1 MMKKNMKNI
10 FKNIFLGGALA
21 AMLMSCDMNLTPSTS
36 IVFDED
42 EPILLSQSDIISFY
56 NGVLS
61 SYRAVQYGSF
71 TQSTEVMC
79 DGFNATIGFGNN
91 NGSIHRTD
99 ASFTTSDSYAETM
112 WASHYAAIKNYNV
125 AIEQAD
131 LVTDEELVPYAELLK
146 GVALFCRAS
155 SYLTLARHFGPAY
168 DDMTASE
175 DLCVPLVLK
184 FDIYEKPARASVQ
197 EVYDRI
203 LWDLDD
209 AEDLLTDKVYQ
220 GQIRS
225 MEPTLDAISALKAR
239 YFLDVKEYSN
249 AAKAA
254 ESVINSEA
262 GYALAAS
269 GNEMVAEYINDS
281 GSEPIIQLYASMS
294 EGAVGNTIFTQ
305 VSKDREGK
313 YFQPYYIPSQK
324 LIDAYDTGDL
334 RLTNWFSASKYP
346 IFTNGSRYEGIYTF
360 IKYYDNPSLRTGSV
374 ETGAHCAKPL
384 MISEMYLIAAEAYAM
399 DGVLSKAK
407 AHLNTIQTARK
418 AKLTSGDLENV
429 KKEWFRETVGEGLRL
444 SCLKRWGDGFEGRPA
459 QAAASAIV
467 MTGEYYTERTMEAG
481 AYVMN
486 WPVPSYELKLN
497 DNLVQNAGYEAN

>member
-91 NGSIHRTD
+91 YGSIHRTD

-225 MEPTLDAISALKAR
+225 MEPTMDAIAALKAR
-239 YFLDVKEYSN
+239 YYLDIHEYED
-249 AAKAA
+249 AADYA
-254 ESVINSEA
+254 EQVINSEA
-262 GYALAAS
+262 GYALS
-269 GNEMVAEYINDS
+269 SSLGEMDNEFMKDMGNES
-281 GSEPIIQLYASMS
+281 IIRLYASKS
-294 EGAVGNTIFTQ
+294 EGIVGCSLYTGVQST
-305 VSKDREGK
+305 DAEGK
-313 YFQPYYIPSQK
+313 FFQPTFIPSQV
-324 LIDAYDTGDL
+324 IVNAYNNSDL
-334 RLTNWFSASKYP
+334 RKQVWFPVDKYP
-346 IFTNGSRYEGIYTF
+346 VKSQGTLYSGIAMFT
-360 IKYYDNPSLRTGSV
+360 KYIGNPTL
-374 ETGAHCAKPL
+374 
-384 MISEMYLIAAEAYAM
+384 
-399 DGVLSKAK
+399 
-407 AHLNTIQTARK
+407 Q
-418 AKLTSGDLENV
+418 SGEVFL
-429 KKEWFRETVGEGLRL
+429 
-444 SCLKRWGDGFEGRPA
+444 
-459 QAAASAIV
+459 
-467 MTGEYYTERTMEAG
+467 
-481 AYVMN
+481 
-486 WPVPSYELKLN
+486 
-497 DNLVQNAGYEAN
+497 LV